1 MVEEDLGEATIVYEG
16 PDGETE
22 SQTVQNEHV
31 AYFQDHWILKT
42 GEDDHGRDL
51 VRRIPA
57 ERVYHVERTV
67 EQFEEE
73 VSTLRDQVE
82 SVADDLRT
90 RLLGSDSGGSGD
102 ERRTTTESASRSE
115 SVSIDVTSGEPSDSD
130 DGDELDGDD
139 ALGTGDSSGSD
150 DADEDDAPGRNN

>member
-16 PDGETE
+16 PDGETVE
-22 SQTVQNEHV
+22 QNVENEHV

-42 GEDDHGRDL
+42 GEDDRDRDL

-57 ERVYHVERTV
+57 SRVYHVERTV

-90 RLLGSDSGGSGD
+90 RLLGGGGDDRGSDS
-102 ERRTTTESASRSE
+102 ESPSRSE
-115 SVSIDVTSGEPSDSD
+115 SISIEV
-130 DGDELDGDD
+130 
-139 ALGTGDSSGSD
+139 
-150 DADEDDAPGRNN
+150 

>member
-57 ERVYHVERTV
+57 SRVYHVERTV

-90 RLLGSDSGGSGD
+90 RLLGGGSGGSGD
-102 ERRTTTESASRSE
+102 ERSTTESTSRSE
-115 SVSIDVTSGEPSDSD
+115 SISIDVTSGDVDDSD
-130 DGDELDGDD
+130 DELDDD
-139 ALGTGDSSGSD
+139 SLGTGDLSGRD
-150 DADEDDAPGRNN
+150 DADEDDAPGHNS

>member
-1 MVEEDLGEATIVYEG
+1 MVEEDLGKATIVYEG

-42 GEDDHGRDL
+42 GEDDRGRDL

-90 RLLGSDSGGSGD
+90 RLLGGDSGGSGD
-102 ERRTTTESASRSE
+102 ERSTTESASRSE
-115 SVSIDVTSGEPSDSD
+115 SISIDVTSGEI
-130 DGDELDGDD
+130 
-139 ALGTGDSSGSD
+139 D
-150 DADEDDAPGRNN
+150 DADESDELDANDSLGTGGQSESDDTDEDDPLGHNS